1 MPRMPPKFEDHE
13 REAAQADLEKRMKQ
27 GKVSVGAAVREIRQR
42 FVGITLEDYARL
54 CGLSKTTLMNIERDD
69 PRVLLESVKKAVEPL
84 GYQLSLVPI
93 TDL

>member
-1 MPRMPPKFEDHE
+1 MPRMPPKVEEHK
-13 REAAQADLEKRMKQ
+13 REVAQAELEKRMRQ
-27 GKVSVGAAVREIRQR
+27 GKISVGAAVSEIRQR

-84 GYQLSLVPI
+84 GYQLSLVPAE
-93 TDL
+93 DL

>member
-1 MPRMPPKFEDHE
+1 MPPKVEDDE

-27 GKVSVGAAVREIRQR
+27 GKISVGAAVREIRQR

-69 PRVLLESVKKAVEPL
+69 PRVLLESVKKAVQPL
-84 GYQLSLVPI
+84 GYQLSLVPAA
-93 TDL
+93 DL